1 MSEETVTI
9 TISLPES
16 LRGQIED
23 AAKLEDR
30 TVSNFIRV
38 RLKESLNRNF
48 VVRKIGERESK
59 TT

>member
-16 LRGQIED
+16 LRGKIED

-38 RLKESLNRNF
+38 HLKESLNRNF